1 MFLLSCLFLSSTFWA
16 ISGEFDNDC
25 VSVPPDGR
33 RQHVD
38 IFIIFIS
45 KLFSFLCGPWM
56 ADLIAVSVQL
66 SCLVS
71 LFTRREPLPD
81 LLSFHRCLLRQIGQ
95 STTN

>member
-1 MFLLSCLFLSSTFWA
+1 MSSTFWA
-16 ISGEFDNDC
+16 ILGEFDNDR
-25 VSVPPDGR
+25 VSVPPDGC

-45 KLFSFLCGPWM
+45 KLFSFLCGLWM
-56 ADLIAVSVQL
+56 ADLIAVCSVSVQL

-71 LFTRREPLPD
+71 PFTRREPLPD